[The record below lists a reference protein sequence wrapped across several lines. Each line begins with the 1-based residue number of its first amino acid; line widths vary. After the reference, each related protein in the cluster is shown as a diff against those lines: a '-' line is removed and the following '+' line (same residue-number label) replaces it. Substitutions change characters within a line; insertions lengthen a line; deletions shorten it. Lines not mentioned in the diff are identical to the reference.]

1 MATLD
6 ELIKKSGMNRTQISL
21 AMGAKHS
28 YIYQLEKGAFRITR
42 HYADRMIEVLG
53 ELPDDIELSDRPYR
67 RPAQRKERKDTTPFQ
82 CDEEETDIKPE
93 DLDDIGVHNLLVGI
107 LKRTVADYKKH
118 PRQRAEIIAF
128 VESKWF
134 GILYDV
140 DPQKMINAL
149 EKGVKK
155 NV

>member
-1 MATLD
+1 MATLN
-6 ELIKKSGMNRTQISL
+6 ELIKRSGMNRTQVSL

-28 YIYQLEKGAFRITR
+28 YIYQLEKGSFKVTQ
-42 HYADRMIEVLG
+42 HYADRMIEIFG
-53 ELPDDIELSDRPYR
+53 ELPEDIEISNRPYR
-67 RPAQRKERKDTTPFQ
+67 QTKRRKVRKDITPIPPEVA
-82 CDEEETDIKPE
+82 DEEIKPQ
-93 DLDDIGVHNLLVGI
+93 DLDDIGVHNLLAGI
-107 LKRTVADYKKH
+107 LKRAVKDYKTH

-134 GILYDV
+134 GLLYDV

>member
-6 ELIKKSGMNRTQISL
+6 ELIEKSGYTRMGLSL

-28 YIYQLEKGAFRITR
+28 YIYQLQKGSFKMTQ
-42 HYADRMIEVLG
+42 HYAERMIEVLG
-53 ELPDDIELSDRPYR
+53 ELPEDVEISQRAHNDYSDRR
-67 RPAQRKERKDTTPFQ
+67 RRKEHAPIPQEVADA
-82 CDEEETDIKPE
+82 ELKPQ
-93 DLDDIGVHNLLVGI
+93 DLDDIGVHNLFAGI
-107 LKRTVADYKKH
+107 LKRAVKDYKTH

-134 GILYDV
+134 GLLYDV